1 MIKQIKNIVKN
12 CKLSVSDIKYII
24 KTEKVKNKSDL
35 FYTLENML
43 YNNQIK
49 VGG

>member
-1 MIKQIKNIVKN
+1 MIKNIKSIVN
-12 CKLSVSDIKYII
+12 RCNLSVNDIKYII
-24 KTEKVKNKSDL
+24 KTEKVKNKKDL

>member
-1 MIKQIKNIVKN
+1 MIKKIREIVNKCN
-12 CKLSVSDIKYII
+12 LSVNDIKYII
-24 KTEKVKNKSDL
+24 KTEKVKNKTDL

-49 VGG
+49 IGG

>member
-1 MIKQIKNIVKN
+1 MIVKIKAIVSKCN
-12 CKLSVSDIKYII
+12 LSVKDIKYII
-24 KTEKVKNKSDL
+24 KTEKVKNKTDL

-43 YNNQIK
+43 YNNQIR

>member
-1 MIKQIKNIVKN
+1 MIKQIKSIVKN
-12 CKLSVSDIKYII
+12 CKLSVNDIKYII

>member
-1 MIKQIKNIVKN
+1 MIKQIKHIVNKCN
-12 CKLSVSDIKYII
+12 LSVNDIKHII
-24 KTEKVKNKSDL
+24 KTEKVKNKNDL

-43 YNNQIK
+43 YNNQIR